1 MAVIWH
7 LHNST
12 RSAATVSLATM
23 FNQILLCLRPER
35 QMGII
40 QLILHIIQAFS
51 ETLERQLR
59 RLLAERREPISRATT
74 TFMRGD
80 YRCLLKRDFDHLGF
94 RLFGHS

>member
-23 FNQILLCLRPER
+23 LNQILLRLRPER
-35 QMGII
+35 QMVIS
-40 QLILHIIQAFS
+40 LILHIIQAFS

-74 TFMRGD
+74 TFVWRD
-80 YRCLLKRDFDHLGF
+80 YWCLLQRDFDHLGF
-94 RLFGHS
+94 RFLGHA